1 MDHGRRMILTAGL
14 ALTAGATRAGR
25 DARADSPTPADNDAD
40 APVWPPAERLALWPA
55 APPGAPATLPVASLV
70 MDGARGARQ
79 LQLRGIAHP
88 ELNVFRA
95 PRPDGTGLLVFPGGG
110 YRYLSLQNEGLNVAS
125 RFTPFGTT
133 VFIVTYRL
141 PGEGWQHRERVP
153 LQDAQRA
160 VRLVRHNAAGF
171 GVDSARI
178 GVLGFSAGGH
188 AAAEL
193 ATAFAEQVSEP
204 VDGADILSARPD
216 FAGLLYAVTNLGRL
230 FAFGQTPEALLGA
243 GASDALVAQRSPVA
257 HVRADTP
264 PCFIAHAMDD
274 KTVSPESSLDM
285 IAACRRA
292 GVAVE
297 GHLFE
302 SGGHGFG
309 LQPAANLPAARW
321 PDLFESWMRARG
333 TASA

>member
-1 MDHGRRMILTAGL
+1 MDHGRRKLLTAGL
-14 ALTAGATRAGR
+14 ALTAGATLAGR

-40 APVWPPAERLALWPA
+40 APMWPPAERLALWPG

-79 LQLRGIAHP
+79 LQLRGVAHP
-88 ELNVFRA
+88 QLNVFRA
-95 PRPDGTGLLVFPGGG
+95 PHPDGTGLLVFPGGG

-125 RFTPFGTT
+125 RFTPFGVT
-133 VFIVTYRL
+133 VFVVSYRL
-141 PGEGWQHRERVP
+141 PGEGWQQRERVP

-160 VRLVRHNAAGF
+160 LRLVRHNAAVF

-193 ATAFAEQVSEP
+193 VTGFAEKVSAP

-216 FAGLLYAVTNLGRL
+216 FAGLLYAVTNLGRQL
-230 FAFGQTPEALLGA
+230 AFGQTPEALLGA
-243 GASDALVAQRSPVA
+243 GASEALVAQRSPVN
-257 HVRADTP
+257 HVHAGTP

-274 KTVSPESSLDM
+274 ETVAPESSMDM

-292 GVAVE
+292 RVPVE

-309 LQPAANLPAARW
+309 LQPAPNLPAARW
-321 PDLFESWMRARG
+321 PDLFETWLRARR

>member
-1 MDHGRRMILTAGL
+1 MDHGRRMILTAGI
-14 ALTAGATRAGR
+14 ALTAGTTLAGR
-25 DARADSPTPADNDAD
+25 DGRAASATPADNDAD
-40 APVWPPAERLALWPA
+40 APVWPPVERLALWPG
-55 APPGAPATLPVASLV
+55 APPGAPATLPVPALV

-125 RFTPFGTT
+125 RFTPFGIT

-171 GVDSARI
+171 GLDSARI

-193 ATAFAEQVSEP
+193 ATAFAEHVSPP

-216 FAGLLYAVTNLGRL
+216 FAGLLYAVTNLRRQ
-230 FAFGQTPEALLGA
+230 FAFGQTPEALLGG
-243 GASDALVAQRSPVA
+243 GAAEALVAQRSPVE

-274 KTVSPESSLDM
+274 KTVSPESSMDM

-292 GVAVE
+292 GVPVE

-302 SGGHGFG
+302 SG
-309 LQPAANLPAARW
+309 
-321 PDLFESWMRARG
+321 
-333 TASA
+333 

>member
-1 MDHGRRMILTAGL
+1 MILTAGL

-193 ATAFAEQVSEP
+193 ATAFAERVSEP

-216 FAGLLYAVTNLGRL
+216 FAGLLYAVTNLGRQ

-243 GASDALVAQRSPVA
+243 GASEALVARCSPVA

-274 KTVSPESSLDM
+274 KTVSPESSMDM

-333 TASA
+333 TAPA

>member
-1 MDHGRRMILTAGL
+1 M
-14 ALTAGATRAGR
+14 
-25 DARADSPTPADNDAD
+25 PD

-110 YRYLSLQNEGLNVAS
+110 YRYLSLQNEGLNVVS

-216 FAGLLYAVTNLGRL
+216 FAGLLYAVTNLGRQ
-230 FAFGQTPEALLGA
+230 FAFGQTPEGLLGA

-257 HVRADTP
+257 HVHADTP

-274 KTVSPESSLDM
+274 KTVAPESSLDM

-292 GVAVE
+292 GVPVE